1 MPMVGA
7 KRVRL
12 WGSHE
17 IQPGKLIAH
26 VVLLMGAVV
35 FVFPFV
41 WLVSTS
47 VKPDYELFAFP
58 PVIIPSTF
66 RWDNYTR
73 MLDYLPF
80 FLFLKN
86 TFYVTV
92 MNVVGTL
99 IASSM
104 VAYGFAR
111 LRFPGRD
118 VLFVVL
124 LSTMMLPPQVTMIPQ
139 YLIFRRL
146 GWVDAFPPLYIQ
158 AWFGIPFQIF
168 LLRQFMMTVP
178 QELEEAAKIDGCGYA
193 RIFTQV
199 MIPLIK
205 PALATIAVFR
215 AMYAWNDFIGPL
227 IYLNS
232 TEKMTMSIG
241 LKLFQSVSG
250 TEWGMMMAA
259 STVMVLPI
267 IVLFFFAQRY
277 FIQGITL
284 TGLKG

>member
-1 MPMVGA
+1 MSMAGA
-7 KRVRL
+7 KRIKVG
-12 WGSHE
+12 GSFE
-17 IQPGKLIAH
+17 IKPGKILAH
-26 VVLLMGAVV
+26 IVLLLGAIV

-47 VKPDYELFAFP
+47 VKPDYELFSFP
-58 PVIIPSTF
+58 PVLIPSTF

-80 FLFLKN
+80 FTFLKN
-86 TFYVTV
+86 TLYVTV

-99 IASSM
+99 ISSSM

-111 LRFPGRD
+111 LKFPGKN

-124 LSTMMLPPQVTMIPQ
+124 LSTMMLPQQVTMIPQ
-139 YLIFRRL
+139 YLIFRNL
-146 GWVDAFPPLYIQ
+146 GWIDAFPPLYIQ

-168 LLRQFMMTVP
+168 LLRQFMMTIP

-193 RIFTQV
+193 RTFSQI
-199 MIPLIK
+199 ILPLVK
-205 PALATIAVFR
+205 PALATIAVLR
-215 AMYAWNDFIGPL
+215 AMNAWNDFMGPL

-259 STVMVLPI
+259 ATVMITPI
-267 IVLFFFAQRY
+267 IFLFFFAQRF

-284 TGLKG
+284 TGMKG